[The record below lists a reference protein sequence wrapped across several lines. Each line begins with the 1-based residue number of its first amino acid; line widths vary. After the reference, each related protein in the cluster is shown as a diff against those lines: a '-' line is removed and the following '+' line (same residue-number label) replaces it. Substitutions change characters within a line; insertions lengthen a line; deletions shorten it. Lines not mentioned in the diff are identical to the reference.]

1 MINKDMTIEELV
13 DKYPQTIGPLKEMGV
28 NCVVCGEP
36 VWGTIE
42 ENAISKGLTN
52 LEDIISELNN
62 VVTENGE
69 EKWILKK
76 WFQING
82 LKLHFLL

>member
-1 MINKDMTIEELV
+1 MHPTYDLETGKCMIDKNMTIEELV
-13 DKYPQTIGPLKEMGV
+13 DKFPKTIGPLKEMGV

-42 ENAISKGLTN
+42 ENVISKGLKD
-52 LEDIISELNN
+52 LEGILNRLNN

-69 EKWILKK
+69 E
-76 WFQING
+76 
-82 LKLHFLL
+82 

>member
-13 DKYPQTIGPLKEMGV
+13 EEYPQTIGPLKRIGV

-42 ENAISKGLTN
+42 ENVISKDLKN
-52 LEDIISELNN
+52 LEEIITELNS
-62 VVTENGE
+62 VVTDNGE
-69 EKWILKK
+69 VK
-76 WFQING
+76 
-82 LKLHFLL
+82 

>member
-1 MINKDMTIEELV
+1 MINKEMTIEQLV

-42 ENAISKGLTN
+42 ENVNSKGLSD
-52 LEDIISELNN
+52 LEGILSRLNN

-69 EKWILKK
+69 K
-76 WFQING
+76 
-82 LKLHFLL
+82 